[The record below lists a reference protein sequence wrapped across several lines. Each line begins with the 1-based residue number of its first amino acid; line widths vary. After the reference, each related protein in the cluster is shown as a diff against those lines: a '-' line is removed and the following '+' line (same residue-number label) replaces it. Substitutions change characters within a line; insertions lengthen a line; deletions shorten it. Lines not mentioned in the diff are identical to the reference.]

1 MEINII
7 IKDDNMPTTSDV
19 DFFFHHYYRFSF
31 LVAIIIGK
39 VSELTHHFINF
50 FNSARNWLSSSM
62 DAKKINILSF
72 YYFFYVLVYCLSY
85 Y

>member
-72 YYFFYVLVYCLSY
+72 YYFWYVLVYCFSY

>member
-62 DAKKINILSF
+62 DAKKII
-72 YYFFYVLVYCLSY
+72 YYHFIIFFMF
-85 Y
+85 